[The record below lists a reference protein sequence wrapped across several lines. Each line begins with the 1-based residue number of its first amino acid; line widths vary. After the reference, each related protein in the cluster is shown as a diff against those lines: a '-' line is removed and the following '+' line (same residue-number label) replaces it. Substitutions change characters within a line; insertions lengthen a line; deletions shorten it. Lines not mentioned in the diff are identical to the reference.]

1 MKSKSLEKKPSDKH
15 QEKKM
20 DNIIEKNK
28 ITNNSFI
35 TSKSYNNL
43 EEKDI
48 KKEKKEEAKRTWKF
62 SVKNQDNII
71 VDNVNNKKEEKKF
84 INI

>member
-71 VDNVNNKKEEKKF
+71 VDNVNN
-84 INI
+84 

>member
-1 MKSKSLEKKPSDKH
+1 
-15 QEKKM
+15 M

-28 ITNNSFI
+28 ITNNRFI

-48 KKEKKEEAKRTWKF
+48 KKEKRKKQKELGNLVLKIKIILQWIMLIIKKKR
-62 SVKNQDNII
+62 KNL
-71 VDNVNNKKEEKKF
+71 
-84 INI
+84 

>member
-1 MKSKSLEKKPSDKH
+1 
-15 QEKKM
+15 M

-48 KKEKKEEAKRTWKF
+48 KKEKKEEAKRTRKY

-71 VDNVNNKKEEKKF
+71 VDNVNN
-84 INI
+84 

>member
-1 MKSKSLEKKPSDKH
+1 
-15 QEKKM
+15 M

-71 VDNVNNKKEEKKF
+71 VDNVNN
-84 INI
+84 